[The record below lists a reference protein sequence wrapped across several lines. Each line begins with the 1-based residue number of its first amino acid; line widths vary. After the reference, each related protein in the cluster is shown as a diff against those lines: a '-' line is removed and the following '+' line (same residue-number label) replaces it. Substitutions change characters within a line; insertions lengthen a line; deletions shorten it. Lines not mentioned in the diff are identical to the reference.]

1 VATPSQAGGF
11 DAIMLAG
18 GRAARLGGA
27 DKPGLVVAGATMAA
41 SVAAAATAAGARA
54 VIVVGPARPGLA
66 TLSPPPPGGVSFVA
80 EDPPGSGPVPALRR
94 GMTETD
100 RPAVVLLAADLPFL
114 RAAQIRLL
122 LSAAG
127 LAGRPATGPP
137 ASGPGAGISGGG
149 PAAGARGAV
158 LVDDCG
164 QPQWLVSCWRA
175 AALREALGA
184 YRDSSLRGLLQPLL
198 PVLVGCRLR
207 GGQAPPWFDCDT
219 ADELRLARGWPAAA
233 VPGRHAADTTR
244 EARG

>member
-1 VATPSQAGGF
+1 
-11 DAIMLAG
+11 
-18 GRAARLGGA
+18 
-27 DKPGLVVAGATMAA
+27 
-41 SVAAAATAAGARA
+41 
-54 VIVVGPARPGLA
+54 
-66 TLSPPPPGGVSFVA
+66 
-80 EDPPGSGPVPALRR
+80 
-94 GMTETD
+94 
-100 RPAVVLLAADLPFL
+100 
-114 RAAQIRLL
+114 
-122 LSAAG
+122 
-127 LAGRPATGPP
+127 
-137 ASGPGAGISGGG
+137 
-149 PAAGARGAV
+149 V